1 MTNLKTFEKIIG
13 YEFKNIALLRE
24 SLTHA
29 SFLNEANENHGDCYE
44 RLEFLGDS
52 VLQITVSDYLYT
64 NYPSLSEGKMSQ
76 IRSVVV
82 CEEGLFDIAKE
93 FNLGK
98 YIFLSHGEEMSG
110 GREKA
115 SILSDALEA
124 VIAAIYL
131 DSDFGVAKNFII
143 KHFEKYILS
152 AVENKKSEQDY
163 KSRLQEFAMAK
174 GLKVSYD
181 IIGQKGPDHDKTY
194 TAKVTL
200 SNGAYAVGD
209 GSGKKKAE
217 QHAAKILFE
226 KLK

>member
-1 MTNLKTFEKIIG
+1 MSNLEMLENRIG
-13 YEFKNIALLRE
+13 YVFKNKSFLRE
-24 SLTHA
+24 GLTH
-29 SFLNEANENHGDCYE
+29 SSYLNEASKDHGDCYE

-52 VLQITVSDYLYT
+52 VLQITVSDYLYK
-64 NYPSLSEGKMSQ
+64 NFPSLSEGKMSQ

-82 CEEGLFDIAKE
+82 CEDGLFAIAKE
-93 FNLGK
+93 FNLGD

-115 SILSDALEA
+115 SILSDSLEA

-131 DSDFGVAKNFII
+131 DSDFNTAKEFII
-143 KHFEKYILS
+143 THFEKYIVS

-163 KSRLQEFAMAK
+163 KSRLQEYAMSK
-174 GLKVSYD
+174 GLRVSYD

-194 TAKVTL
+194 TAKVVL

-209 GSGKKKAE
+209 GSGKKRAE
-217 QHAAKILFE
+217 QQAAKVLYD